1 MARPK
6 VFISSTYYD
15 LKYIRAN
22 LEGFINSMGY
32 DPVLSE
38 KGNIAFAP
46 DVPLDESCY
55 REVKDSDILILII
68 GGRYGSEKS
77 KTKNG
82 NKKDFY
88 DRYDS
93 ITKEELNNAIKNDIP
108 IYILIEKNVYSD
120 YENYVLNK
128 DNDKIKYAHVDSI
141 NIFELIDQILSLKRN
156 NPIFQFDKYTDIEN
170 WLREQWSGLF
180 RELLKR
186 IKIQKEISSLNVEVT
201 NLSEINETLKKYL
214 ERIIIHLE
222 PSESKKLIEKEEDRL
237 KEVRELSAIEA
248 TDYGE
253 SFPKLWNINHKD
265 IIKITK
271 ESTTLNEMIN
281 KFIKKS
287 SNKVKLSN
295 AFKNVLSDDNF
306 RIMTFKQ
313 LNELREAL
321 DLAPLDYNYQFG
333 SDKK

>member
-1 MARPK
+1 MSTARNM
-6 VFISSTYYD
+6 
-15 LKYIRAN
+15 RH
-22 LEGFINSMGY
+22 
-32 DPVLSE
+32 
-38 KGNIAFAP
+38 
-46 DVPLDESCY
+46 
-55 REVKDSDILILII
+55 
-68 GGRYGSEKS
+68 GSEKS

-186 IKIQKEISSLNVEVT
+186 IKIQKEISSLNVEET
-201 NLSEINETLKKYL
+201 NLSEINETLKKNL
-214 ERIIIHLE
+214 
-222 PSESKKLIEKEEDRL
+222 
-237 KEVRELSAIEA
+237 
-248 TDYGE
+248 
-253 SFPKLWNINHKD
+253 
-265 IIKITK
+265 
-271 ESTTLNEMIN
+271 
-281 KFIKKS
+281 
-287 SNKVKLSN
+287 
-295 AFKNVLSDDNF
+295 
-306 RIMTFKQ
+306 
-313 LNELREAL
+313 
-321 DLAPLDYNYQFG
+321 
-333 SDKK
+333 